1 VNKRGLTAFGAGLL
15 FALGLSLS
23 GMTRPSTVLAFL
35 DVTGHWDP
43 SLAAVMVGAIG
54 VTAIAFQL
62 RARRDAP
69 LFAERFRADVPRKP
83 VDARLVLGA
92 VVFGAGWGLS
102 GLCPGAAV
110 TSLASGQ
117 IGVVVFVLAMLAGMA
132 GHRLYQRSSGRTRLA
147 AELLAQPAQPGQRAQ
162 PAEDAPDP
170 TEAQAA
176 E

>member
-1 VNKRGLTAFGAGLL
+1 MSKRGLAAFGAGLL
-15 FALGLSLS
+15 FALGLALS

-35 DVTGHWDP
+35 DVTGRWDP

-62 RARRDAP
+62 RARRATP
-69 LFAERFRADVPRKP
+69 LFADRFRADVPRKP

-117 IGVVVFVLAMLAGMA
+117 IGVIVFVLAMLAGMA
-132 GHRLYQRSSGRTRLA
+132 GHRLYQRSTGRTRLA
-147 AELLAQPAQPGQRAQ
+147 AELLAEPAQAAHA
-162 PAEDAPDP
+162 AEDAPDP